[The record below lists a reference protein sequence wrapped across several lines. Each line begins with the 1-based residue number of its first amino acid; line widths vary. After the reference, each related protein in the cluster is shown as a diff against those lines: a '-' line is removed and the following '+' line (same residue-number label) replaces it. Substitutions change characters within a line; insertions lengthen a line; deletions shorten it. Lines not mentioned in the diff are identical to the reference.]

1 MSCRPASYRQQMTAF
16 IGLFAMNFLAIL
28 IFVSGITIDG
38 SAGMRTPAE
47 PQASTIAMIES
58 QPHPT
63 SSGGDSAERAGQVAV
78 NLAMESNCFYPDGKD
93 AA

>member
-1 MSCRPASYRQQMTAF
+1 MTAF

-28 IFVSGITIDG
+28 IIVSGITIDG
-38 SAGMRTPAE
+38 SGGVRMPAE

-63 SSGGDSAERAGQVAV
+63 SSGGDNAERTGQVAV
-78 NLAMESNCFYPDGKD
+78 NMAMERNYFYPNGKD